1 MRLRIKIN
9 SKTPPN
15 KNMLITLGV
24 RDVQKSRDFYA
35 GLGFIVEDDSPNMV
49 DFGVEGIRF
58 SIYQLE
64 KLAQDVNIY
73 HPPTPVT
80 GFTGITLAYN
90 LDSKEAV
97 DEMFNKVQI
106 LGGMVEHAPEKAKDW
121 NGYHFYF
128 RDLDGHYWEIAY

>member
-1 MRLRIKIN
+1 MTN
-9 SKTPPN
+9 PN

-24 RDVQKSRDFYA
+24 EDVVKSRDFYA
-35 GLGFIVEDDSPNMV
+35 GLGFKVDSDSSSMV
-49 DFGVEGIRF
+49 DFKVEGIRF
-58 SIYQLE
+58 SIYKLN
-64 KLAQDVNIY
+64 KLAKDVNVY
-73 HPPTPVT
+73 NPPKVVN

-97 DEMFNKVQI
+97 DEMYAKVQE
-106 LGGMVEHAPEKAKDW
+106 LGGSVEHAPEKAKDW

>member
-1 MRLRIKIN
+1 MTN
-9 SKTPPN
+9 PS

-24 RDVQKSRDFYA
+24 RDVAKSRDFYA
-35 GLGFIVEDDSPNMV
+35 GLGFKVDCDHPTLV
-49 DFGVEGIRF
+49 DFALEGIRF
-58 SIYQLE
+58 SIYKMS
-64 KLAQDVNIY
+64 KLADDVNVY
-73 HPPTPVT
+73 NPPEVIS

-97 DEMFNKVQI
+97 DEMYVKVQK
-106 LGGMVEHAPEKAKDW
+106 LGGTVEHAPEKAKDW

>member
-1 MRLRIKIN
+1 MTN
-9 SKTPPN
+9 PN

-24 RDVQKSRDFYA
+24 RDVVKSRDFYV
-35 GLGFIVEDDSPNMV
+35 GLGFKV
-49 DFGVEGIRF
+49 DLDGYTADFEVEGIRL
-58 SIYQLE
+58 SLCKLN
-64 KLAQDVNIY
+64 KLAEDVNVY
-73 HPPTPVT
+73 NPPEVAT

-97 DEMFNKVQI
+97 DEMYAKVQE
-106 LGGMVEHAPEKAKDW
+106 LGGSVEHAPEKAKDW